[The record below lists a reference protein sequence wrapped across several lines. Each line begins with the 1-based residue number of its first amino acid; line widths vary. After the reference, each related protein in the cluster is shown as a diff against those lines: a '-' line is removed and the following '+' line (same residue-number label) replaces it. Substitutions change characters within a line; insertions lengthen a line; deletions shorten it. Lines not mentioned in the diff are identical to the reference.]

1 MERCGQ
7 VQERGTVGG
16 ACTKWVELTGG
27 GVEHVERVEFV
38 ERGWC
43 L

>member
-16 ACTKWVELTGG
+16 ACTKWVEL
-27 GVEHVERVEFV
+27 VERVEFV